1 MVATMAGS
9 LELRKAEMMGSRTV
23 DVKVGRRDVSL
34 VDGKVVRTVLMS
46 VVEWVDW
53 KDDWKVERL
62 AGRSVESKVLWSEI
76 LTAVRMALEKAEK
89 MGMLSAVSSDSMM
102 VDLKV
107 VK

>member
-53 KDDWKVERL
+53 KDD
-62 AGRSVESKVLWSEI
+62 
-76 LTAVRMALEKAEK
+76 
-89 MGMLSAVSSDSMM
+89 
-102 VDLKV
+102 
-107 VK
+107 

>member
-1 MVATMAGS
+1 
-9 LELRKAEMMGSRTV
+9 
-23 DVKVGRRDVSL
+23 
-34 VDGKVVRTVLMS
+34 
-46 VVEWVDW
+46 
-53 KDDWKVERL
+53 L